1 MTVEAT
7 ATGAPER
14 MRIAGEL
21 VDAASGE
28 TLDVINPATGE
39 ILTTTPAGGSEDV
52 DRAVRAARRA
62 FEDGPWPR
70 MEPSQRAKLIH
81 RFADQLEARMDD
93 LFRLETLNNGRPVR
107 ETRAQV
113 GRLPEWFRY
122 NAALLLADRTD
133 VVPMSGPYLNY
144 LLRHPLGVCG
154 LLTPFN
160 HPLMILAKSLAPAI
174 ATGNTV
180 VVKPS
185 ELTPLTTLELTE
197 IAAEAGI
204 PDGVINVVTGT
215 GASAGKAL
223 AEHPDVA
230 RLTFTGSTEVGRS
243 IGVAAAQRLAR
254 ATTELGGKSP
264 VLIFEDAGLERA
276 VKGAAFGAFIAAGQT
291 CICGARI
298 IVQESIYDQV
308 VEGLAATASAIRLGD
323 PSEESTQMGPIV
335 SDRQRQRV
343 LGYVEIGTEEGG
355 RVVVGGGVPRLE
367 HPLDKGFFVEPTV
380 IADVENE
387 MRVAQEE
394 IFGPVAVVIP
404 FSDEADAL
412 RKANDIRFGL
422 GSALWT
428 RDIARAHRVAAQIE
442 AGMVWIN
449 DHHRL
454 DPSSPWG
461 GLKDSGVGREGGW
474 ESFHE
479 FTEIQSITVR
489 VAEDDADW
497 YGTDAPVRLN

>member
-1 MTVEAT
+1 
-7 ATGAPER
+7 
-14 MRIAGEL
+14 MRIGSDL
-21 VDAASGE
+21 VEAASGE
-28 TLDVINPATGE
+28 TLEILNPATGAL
-39 ILTTTPAGGSEDV
+39 LTTTPAGGPEDI

-70 MEPSQRAKLIH
+70 LERSERAQVLH
-81 RFADQLEARMDD
+81 RFADRIEERIED

-122 NAALLLADRTD
+122 NASLLLAERTE
-133 VVPMSGPYLNY
+133 VVPMPGPYLNY
-144 LLRHPLGVCG
+144 LLRHPIGVCG

-160 HPLMILAKSLAPAI
+160 HPLMILAKSLAPAL

-185 ELTPLTTLELTE
+185 ELTPLTTLELAT
-197 IAAEAGI
+197 IAGETGI
-204 PDGVINVVTGT
+204 PEGVINVVTGT

-223 AEHPDVA
+223 AEHPHVA
-230 RLTFTGSTEVGRS
+230 KLTFTGGTEVGRS
-243 IGVAAAQRLAR
+243 IGVAAAQRFAR

-276 VKGAAFGAFIAAGQT
+276 VKGVAFGAFIAAGQT
-291 CICGARI
+291 CICGSRI
-298 IVQESIYDQV
+298 IAHESIYEQV
-308 VEGLAATASAIRLGD
+308 VEGLAATARAIRLGD
-323 PSEESTQMGPIV
+323 PADELTQMGPIV
-335 SDRQRQRV
+335 SDRQRRRV
-343 LGYVEIGTEEGG
+343 LAYLELGAEEGG
-355 RVVVGGGVPRLE
+355 RVVAGGGVPQ
-367 HPLDKGFFVEPTV
+367 LDAPFDRGFFVEPTV

-404 FSDEADAL
+404 FRDEADAL
-412 RKANDIRFGL
+412 RKANDIQFGL
-422 GSALWT
+422 GSAVWT
-428 RDIARAHRVAAQIE
+428 RDVARAHRVAAQIE

-454 DPSSPWG
+454 DPASPWG
-461 GLKDSGVGREGGW
+461 GVKDSGVGREGGW

-479 FTEIQSITVR
+479 FTQVQSITVR
-489 VAEDDADW
+489 IAEDDVDW
-497 YGTDAPVRLN
+497 YGSDVAVRLN

>member
-1 MTVEAT
+1 M
-7 ATGAPER
+7 
-14 MRIAGEL
+14 
-21 VDAASGE
+21 
-28 TLDVINPATGE
+28 LDIVNPATAE
-39 ILTTTPAGGSEDV
+39 VLTTTPAGGAEDV
-52 DRAVRAARRA
+52 GRAVRAARRA

-70 MEPSQRAKLIH
+70 MERSERARVLH
-81 RFADQLEARMDD
+81 RFADLIEQRMDD
-93 LFRLETLNNGRPVR
+93 LFQLETLNNGRPVR

-122 NAALLLADRTD
+122 AASLLMAERTD
-133 VVPMSGPYLNY
+133 VVPMPGPYLNY
-144 LLRHPLGVCG
+144 LLRHPIGVCG

-160 HPLMILAKSLAPAI
+160 HPLMILAKSLAPAL

-180 VVKPS
+180 VIKPS
-185 ELTPLTTLELTE
+185 ELTPLTTLEL
-197 IAAEAGI
+197 AGI
-204 PDGVINVVTGT
+204 AVDAGFPDGVINVVTGT
-215 GASAGKAL
+215 GASAGAAL
-223 AEHPDVA
+223 AEHPGVA
-230 RLTFTGSTEVGRS
+230 KVTFTGGTEVGRS
-243 IGVAAAQRLAR
+243 IGVAAAQRFAR

-298 IVQESIYDQV
+298 IVQDSIYEQV
-308 VEGLAATASAIRLGD
+308 VDGLANIARGIRLGD
-323 PSEESTQMGPIV
+323 PSDERTQMGPIV
-335 SDRQRQRV
+335 SERQRRRV
-343 LGYVEIGTEEGG
+343 LGYVEVGAEEGG
-355 RVVVGGGVPRLE
+355 RVVAGGETPELE
-367 HPLDKGFFVEPTV
+367 APFDSGFFVEPTV
-380 IADVENE
+380 IADVQNE

-412 RKANDIRFGL
+412 RKANDIQFGL

-428 RDIARAHRVAAQIE
+428 RDVARAHRVAAQIE

-454 DPSSPWG
+454 DPASPWG
-461 GLKDSGVGREGGW
+461 GVKDSGVGREGGW

-479 FTEIQSITVR
+479 FTQIQSITVR
-489 VAEDDADW
+489 VAEDDVDW
-497 YGTDAPVRLN
+497 YGTDDAVRLN